1 MGERREYNP
10 LPLFGNPILLLLNVR
25 SRRIFPLMRC
35 LPASTNCLNI
45 DVETIVT
52 RVKRYF
58 CFMARKREKFRVAG
72 SKLEYLRKPENSNFV
87 ETNSRTTE
95 SIEFVKEKN

>member
-10 LPLFGNPILLLLNVR
+10 LPLFGNPSSPQRSFAPYLSSYALPSSFYKLLEY
-25 SRRIFPLMRC
+25 RRG
-35 LPASTNCLNI
+35 NY
-45 DVETIVT
+45 IVT

-58 CFMARKREKFRVAG
+58 CFMAKEREKFRVAG

-87 ETNSRTTE
+87 ETNLRTTE
-95 SIEFVKEKN
+95 SIEFAKETN

>member
-25 SRRIFPLMRC
+25 SRRIFPLA
-35 LPASTNCLNI
+35 LPSSFYKLLEYRRGNY
-45 DVETIVT
+45 IVT

-58 CFMARKREKFRVAG
+58 CFMAKEREREIPSRGEQVG
-72 SKLEYLRKPENSNFV
+72 IPQETRKLELCRN
-87 ETNSRTTE
+87 
-95 SIEFVKEKN
+95 

>member
-10 LPLFGNPILLLLNVR
+10 LPLFGNPSSPQR
-25 SRRIFPLMRC
+25 SFFPLA
-35 LPASTNCLNI
+35 LPSSFYKLLEYRRGNY
-45 DVETIVT
+45 IVT

-58 CFMARKREKFRVAG
+58 CFMAREREKFRVAG

-95 SIEFVKEKN
+95 SIEFGKEKN